1 MYSTELTLN
10 SPSWIVRKFLMD
22 PLFISG
28 VSGHISIL
36 KFKDKQKDEYI
47 MGDRI
52 RELSAPTDEFI
63 ALYILLRTNKDF
75 KYTEGI
81 FNGPKVTMES
91 IKYSGMSDDGKL
103 EFTIEFMPKSL
114 GDTQTRLYVAT
125 NVKYNDSLLDK
136 MLGKSAVDFAKH
148 IVEDHFATY
157 VRVYFPSLYGDIIRS
172 LTNKETDKE
181 KTTQGLSLTPL
192 FEFSGDATS
201 ILSKINEM
209 VSQLD
214 LGLIKVNFGKVNCN
228 IIVQNKDMKRA
239 ICRSDSNVKAG
250 FEALS
255 LIISAKG
262 QGKMEVYSVKMED
275 LIDTL
280 YTLA

>member
-10 SPSWIVRKFLMD
+10 SPIWIVRKFLMD

-36 KFKDKQKDEYI
+36 KFKDKQNNEYL

-52 RELSAPTDEFI
+52 RELSTPTDEFI
-63 ALYILLRTNKDF
+63 ALYILLRTSKDF

-81 FNGPKVTMES
+81 FKGPEVKMQS

-148 IVEDHFATY
+148 IVEDHFVTY
-157 VRVYFPSLYGDIIRS
+157 ARVYFPSLYGDIIKIFN
-172 LTNKETDKE
+172 TKGKP
-181 KTTQGLSLTPL
+181 TQGLSVAPSL
-192 FEFSGDATS
+192 EFTGDAGS

-209 VSQLD
+209 ISQLD
-214 LGLIKVNFGKVNCN
+214 LGLIKVNFDKLSCN
-228 IIVQNKDMKRA
+228 IVVQNTEMKRA
-239 ICRSDSNVKAG
+239 ICRSDSNVKTG

-255 LIISAKG
+255 MIISAKG
-262 QGKMEVYSVKMED
+262 QGKIEVYSVKIED
-275 LIDTL
+275 LMETL
-280 YTLA
+280 YALA